1 MKKSKTALIAVLAL
15 FLSLAISQNSQ
26 ADEIDMVSAGPAD
39 LLNEPGLGQAVSHE
53 NLSELTGRQ
62 EMDIDNLG
70 MQIVNSE
77 QRAEV
82 NNNSIINAT
91 IANGANSIGDN
102 AFSNA
107 SGFLTVIQNSGN
119 QVLIQNDLIMNLTVK

>member
-1 MKKSKTALIAVLAL
+1 MKKAKAVLIPLLVL
-15 FLSLAISQNSQ
+15 FLSVVFSQNSQ
-26 ADEIDMVSAGPAD
+26 ADEIDMVSAGQAD

-62 EMDIDNLG
+62 EMDIDNFG
-70 MQIVNSE
+70 MQIVNSD

-82 NNNSIINAT
+82 NNNSIVNAT
-91 IANGANSIGDN
+91 IANGANSIGEN

>member
-1 MKKSKTALIAVLAL
+1 MKKSKTALIAALVL
-15 FLSLAISQNSQ
+15 SISVAMSHSSQ
-26 ADEIDMVSAGPAD
+26 ADEINMVSLDQAD
-39 LLNEPGLGQAVSHE
+39 LLNESGLGQAVSQE

-62 EMDIDNLG
+62 EMYIDNLG
-70 MQIVNSE
+70 MQVINSD
-77 QRAEV
+77 QRAQAD
-82 NNNSIINAT
+82 NNSILNST
-91 IANGANSIGDN
+91 ITNGANSIGDN

>member
-1 MKKSKTALIAVLAL
+1 MKKAKAVLIALLVL
-15 FLSLAISQNSQ
+15 FLSVVISENSQ
-26 ADEIDMVSAGPAD
+26 ADEIDMFSPGQAD
-39 LLNEPGLGQAVSHE
+39 LLNEPGLGEAVSQE

-62 EMDIDNLG
+62 EMYIDNLG
-70 MQIVNSE
+70 MQVINSD
-77 QRAEV
+77 QRAQAD
-82 NNNSIINAT
+82 NNSILNST
-91 IANGANSIGDN
+91 VTNGANSIGDN

>member
-1 MKKSKTALIAVLAL
+1 MKKTKAVLIALLFL
-15 FLSLAISQNSQ
+15 FLSVIISQNSQ
-26 ADEIDMVSAGPAD
+26 ADEIDMVSPGQAD

-62 EMDIDNLG
+62 EIDIDNFG
-70 MQIVNSE
+70 MQIVNSD

-82 NNNSIINAT
+82 NNNSIFNST